1 MSLKAIINYQDTT
14 KEIATLKEIEE
25 YKMLDPIK
33 EGKWSIRE
41 IIGHL
46 HYWDK
51 FILEQHIPFMA
62 QGANLIA
69 FPDHDSH
76 NNEGIQYIS
85 SFKNVAALIDEF
97 VYTRNQLFEAIH
109 SIKSDIRF
117 TIGSGK
123 RQFTIESYIGIFSKH
138 DIHHLEQ
145 IRNSQIATFF

>member
-1 MSLKAIINYQDTT
+1 MSLKAIISYQDTT
-14 KEIATLKEIEE
+14 KEIAMIKENEE

-46 HYWDK
+46 YYWDK
-51 FILEQHIPFMA
+51 FILEQHIPCMA

-69 FPDHDSH
+69 FPDHDFH

-85 SFKNVAALIDEF
+85 NFKNMVALIDEF
-97 VYTRNQLFEAIH
+97 VYTRNQLCEAID

-123 RQFTIESYIGIFSKH
+123 RQFTLESYISIFSKH

-145 IRNSQIATFF
+145 IRNKLSH

>member
-1 MSLKAIINYQDTT
+1 MSLKAIISYQDTT
-14 KEIATLKEIEE
+14 KEIAMLKENEE

-69 FPDHDSH
+69 FPDHDFH

-85 SFKNVAALIDEF
+85 SFKNVVALIHEV
-97 VYTRNQLFEAIH
+97 VYTRNQLFEAID
-109 SIKSDIRF
+109 SINSDLQF
-117 TIGSGK
+117 TIGSDE
-123 RQFTIESYIGIFSKH
+123 RPFTIESYISIFSEH

-145 IRNSQIATFF
+145 IRNKLSR

>member
-1 MSLKAIINYQDTT
+1 MSLKAIVSYQETT
-14 KEIATLKEIEE
+14 KEIAMLKENEE
-25 YKMLDPIK
+25 HKMLDPLK

-46 HYWDK
+46 YYWDK

-69 FPDHDSH
+69 FPDRDFH

-85 SFKNVAALIDEF
+85 NFKNVVALIDEF
-97 VYTRNQLFEAIH
+97 VYTRNQLFEAVN
-109 SIKSDIRF
+109 SINSDLRF

-123 RQFTIESYIGIFSKH
+123 RQFTLESYISIFSKH

-145 IRNSQIATFF
+145 IRNKLSR

>member
-1 MSLKAIINYQDTT
+1 MSLKAIISYQDTT
-14 KEIATLKEIEE
+14 KEIALLKEIEVH
-25 YKMLDPIK
+25 KMLNPIK

-69 FPDHDSH
+69 FPYHDSH

-85 SFKNVAALIDEF
+85 SFKNVVSLIDEF
-97 VYTRNQLFEAIH
+97 VYTRNQLFEAIN
-109 SIKSDIRF
+109 SIEGDLRF

-123 RQFTIESYIGIFSKH
+123 RQFTIDSYITIFSKH
-138 DIHHLEQ
+138 DIHHLDQ
-145 IRNSQIATFF
+145 IRNKLSH

>member
-1 MSLKAIINYQDTT
+1 MSLNAIISYQETT
-14 KEIATLKEIEE
+14 KEIAMLKEKEE

-46 HYWDK
+46 YYWDK

-69 FPDHDSH
+69 FPDHDIH

-85 SFKNVAALIDEF
+85 SFKSVVALIDEF
-97 VYTRNQLFEAIH
+97 VFTRSQLIEAID
-109 SIKSDIRF
+109 SIKNDIRF

-123 RQFTIESYIGIFSKH
+123 RQFTLESYIRIFSEH

-145 IRNSQIATFF
+145 IRNKLSH

>member
-1 MSLKAIINYQDTT
+1 M
-14 KEIATLKEIEE
+14 LKENEE
-25 YKMLDPIK
+25 SKLLNPIK
-33 EGKWSIRE
+33 EGKWSIRD

-46 HYWDK
+46 YYWDK

-69 FPDHDSH
+69 FPDHDFH

-85 SFKNVAALIDEF
+85 KFKNVATLIDKF
-97 VYTRNQLFEAIH
+97 IYTRNEIFKALH

-117 TIGSGK
+117 NIGSGK
-123 RQFTIESYIGIFSKH
+123 RQFTLESYFSIFSKH

-145 IRNSQIATFF
+145 IHNKLSH